1 MKHTAVGYD
10 CDAIGSWGVADSP
23 VTGRP
28 CLHSGRSGDMLR
40 IALISDES
48 SVLVFL
54 KHDWSGVC
62 EITDGGVTT
71 THDLYA
77 NTEHGEILEIPVA
90 ASPSVVD
97 IRVAVEFNLQSKSTQ
112 VWFLG
117 VRIGKELHAVDR
129 GGALSD
135 SVRMIAG
142 KWGNFLALRTDTGVA
157 EGLARHGEWAPH
169 DIALFQT
176 ILREGMVVL
185 DIGANFGHHS
195 VVFSKLVGERGLV
208 IAFEPQQVMY
218 NLLCGN
224 IVLNGLY
231 NVRTMQSA
239 LADKRGT
246 VEMYPISYE
255 DHVNFGSLGVNVSS
269 PSDELFGCGEHVA
282 VLKLDSVIND
292 FLEHHSKIDFIK
304 IDVQSFELFVLKG
317 ATLTLTHH
325 HPTLF
330 LEIAPVWM
338 QKAGYSYIEIY
349 DFLLELGYTI
359 THPSLPNLKPN
370 KVRDWDGESD
380 IEWDILATHH
390 LYQRA

>member
-1 MKHTAVGYD
+1 MKHSAVGYD

-28 CLHSGRSGDMLR
+28 CLHSSGGGDLLR
-40 IALISDES
+40 IAIINDKPSAI
-48 SVLVFL
+48 VFL
-54 KHDWSGVC
+54 RHDWSGTC
-62 EITDGGVTT
+62 EITDGGATKT
-71 THDLYA
+71 YDLYA
-77 NTEHGEILEIPVA
+77 KTETGETFEVPVSK
-90 ASPSVVD
+90 SPAVVD
-97 IRVAVEFNLQSKSTQ
+97 VRVTARANANSKSTQ

-117 VRIGKELHAVDR
+117 VRVGEELHTVDR

-142 KWGNFLALRTDTGVA
+142 KWGNFLALRNDTGVA

-169 DIALFQT
+169 DIELFQT
-176 ILREGMVVL
+176 IVTDGMVVL

-195 VVFSKLVGERGLV
+195 VVFSKLVGKRGLV

-231 NVRTMQSA
+231 NVRTMQCA
-239 LADKRGT
+239 LADKHGT

-255 DHVNFGSLGVNVSS
+255 DHLNFGSLGVNVSK
-269 PSDELFGCGEHVA
+269 PSDELFGLGEHVA
-282 VLKLDSVIND
+282 VCRLDNVINE
-292 FLEHHSKIDFIK
+292 FLGDHSRVGFVK

-317 ATLTLTHH
+317 ATQLLTHH
-325 HPTLF
+325 RPTLF

-338 QKAGYSYIEIY
+338 HKAGYHYAEIY
-349 DFLLELGYTI
+349 ELLFKHGYTI
-359 THPSLPNLKPN
+359 THPTIPSLGPNEIRK
-370 KVRDWDGESD
+370 WDGKSD
-380 IEWDILATHH
+380 IEWDILATHPTMNR
-390 LYQRA
+390 L